1 MSPHASYVEEIYTIS
16 SHLSL
21 FVLDSQLPN
30 GTFCKAKWGKKNKS
44 NPVFHTSRKKVT
56 AKMGIVLVSGFTFI
70 EING

>member
-16 SHLSL
+16 SHLRH

-30 GTFCKAKWGKKNKS
+30 GTFCKAKWGKKKS

-56 AKMGIVLVSGFTFI
+56 AKMRIVLVSGFTFI
-70 EING
+70 EIKG